1 MSDDKKKP
9 SKLREKITGIV
20 KKVGL
25 PAWIKIARFLGIPVM
40 KDP

>member
-1 MSDDKKKP
+1 MSDEKQWD

-25 PAWIKIARFLGIPVM
+25 LAWIKIAKFLGIPVM

>member
-1 MSDDKKKP
+1 MSGEKEKP
-9 SKLREKITGIV
+9 SKLREKISGIV

-25 PAWIKIARFLGIPVM
+25 PAWIKIAKFLGIPVM